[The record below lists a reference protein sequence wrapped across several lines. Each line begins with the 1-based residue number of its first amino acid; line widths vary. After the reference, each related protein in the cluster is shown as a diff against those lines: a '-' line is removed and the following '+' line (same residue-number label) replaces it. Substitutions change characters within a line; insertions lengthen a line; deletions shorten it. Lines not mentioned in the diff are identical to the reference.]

1 MKFGSFAAL
10 AVLTV
15 TTVGIGAGT
24 VSANPPTPT
33 PIGAPAP
40 AAAHDIS
47 ADGVDG
53 GVGYHAVLTD
63 LSRVLTTT
71 VSGGRFALTGD
82 QVTLTS
88 DTGDRITAVPLTY
101 QVRGASVH
109 VAQQISG
116 DGRTLVLEPKAT
128 AAEIGEMQPIS
139 STAQLVNELNENVV
153 GVIAGGVLG
162 GLLGTVLGMGFFSLL
177 TGPIGL
183 LVGAVAGGYAMGGQ
197 PFLDAVTAV
206 LTGQP

>member
-15 TTVGIGAGT
+15 TTVGVGAGT
-24 VSANPPTPT
+24 VSADPLTPT
-33 PIGAPAP
+33 PLDRPGAT
-40 AAAHDIS
+40 AAQQIS
-47 ADGVDG
+47 SDGTDRGVD
-53 GVGYHAVLTD
+53 YHVVRTD
-63 LSRVLTTT
+63 LSRELTTSVT
-71 VSGGRFALTGD
+71 GGRFALTGD
-82 QVTLTS
+82 RVTLTS
-88 DTGDRITAVPLTY
+88 DTGDEMTSVPLTY
-101 QVRGASVH
+101 RVRGVAVQ
-109 VAQQISG
+109 VAQQISD
-116 DGRTLVLEPKAT
+116 DGHTLLLAPKVG

-139 STAQLVNELNENVV
+139 STAQLANEVNQNVV
-153 GVIAGGVLG
+153 GVVAGGVLG

-206 LTGQP
+206 LSGRP